1 MSREEWHYFRLII
14 AIITV
19 SAPSSSANG
28 GPLNVEAIL
37 GAARAFP
44 AIDILQQETDD
55 ETMVELA
62 IALSLQV
69 SVRISITLYLLRI

>member
-1 MSREEWHYFRLII
+1 MTLFLKNEI
-14 AIITV
+14 V
-19 SAPSSSANG
+19 APAGPSGNS

-37 GAARAFP
+37 GAAGAFP
-44 AIDILQQETDD
+44 AIDILQPDTDD

-69 SVRISITLYLLRI
+69 N